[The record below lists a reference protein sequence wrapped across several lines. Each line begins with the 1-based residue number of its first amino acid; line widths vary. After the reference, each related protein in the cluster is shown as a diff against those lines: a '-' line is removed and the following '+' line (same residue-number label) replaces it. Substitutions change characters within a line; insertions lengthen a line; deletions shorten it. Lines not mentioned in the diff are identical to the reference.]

1 MPPAPLYGDQQW
13 LDRGIDALGIK
24 ESIFVRPEFR
34 TGEVIKQFL
43 MYGCTNVSVCV
54 CFSIPGWGIAGL
66 MLASHETY
74 YGFLAQHF
82 ESCLVCLKTIYECGV
97 VQNLE

>member
-1 MPPAPLYGDQQW
+1 
-13 LDRGIDALGIK
+13 
-24 ESIFVRPEFR
+24 
-34 TGEVIKQFL
+34 
-43 MYGCTNVSVCV
+43 MYGMCTMPCFQTVCIVLSFAQVRLSSSSSCMDVQMCLYVCV
-54 CFSIPGWGIAGL
+54 FSIPGWGIAGL